1 MNHRCDALPH
11 VRCDGGSG
19 HAQNRSPEEYEL
31 ISQPTE
37 ISRI

>member
-1 MNHRCDALPH
+1 VAIEPALRLAR
-11 VRCDGGSG
+11 VATAEAGMI
-19 HAQNRSPEEYEL
+19 QNRSPEEYEL